1 MLGLSLE
8 NILISLTAVLIALTF
23 HELAHAFVALRLGDD
38 TAKLQGRVTLN
49 PLRHIDP
56 VGLILLVVA
65 GFGWA
70 KPVMIDRTK
79 LKKPVRDDILIALA
93 GPASNAILAAVVIL
107 ALKVVVELVTF
118 ESRAAFRLVT
128 GILLTNV
135 SINVSLALFNLLPIP
150 PLDGSHVITNLL
162 FRRAPAAAATY
173 FRYGSFA
180 LLALVLVDNFTKVD
194 ILPIGRAVNAVVRAL
209 LGLVGLA

>member
-8 NILISLTAVLIALTF
+8 QILISLTAVLIALTV

-49 PLRHIDP
+49 PIRHIDP
-56 VGLILLVVA
+56 MGLLLLVVA

-70 KPVMIDRTK
+70 KPVLIDRSK

-93 GPASNAILAAVVIL
+93 GPASNALLAMLVVIV
-107 ALKVVVELVTF
+107 LKVVVELVTF
-118 ESRAAFRLVT
+118 RTRAGFQLVT
-128 GILLTNV
+128 GILLGNI

-150 PLDGSHVITNLL
+150 PLDGSHVVTNLL
-162 FRRAPAAAATY
+162 LHRTPQGAATY
-173 FRYGSFA
+173 FRYGSFL
-180 LLALVLVDNFTKVD
+180 LLAIIVAERVANID
-194 ILPIGRAVNAVVRAL
+194 ILPIGKAVRAVVGWL
-209 LGLVGLA
+209 LSIAGLS